1 MSLPQINHTQ
11 ISNQFI
17 DYWMSRVS
25 PSATVVFLAIARKT
39 IGWHKET
46 DKISQGQLKE
56 LTGLSVNSIKSAIQE
71 LSKHEIITVIRSGR
85 GKGTATEFEINYGKI
100 VNVSKTNVSNFDP
113 LNEPNISN
121 SDTIERP
128 NVSNF
133 DTTKESNLNK
143 EDKESTRIESA
154 AFNHLKNRFIEHQP
168 DSTWGSYPKE
178 QKSLK
183 TLCGKVEL
191 LLPSTPYTDSKL
203 LTDALFESF
212 IELKARSR
220 GEYWRSCPI
229 IPSMFLCRFPEICSH
244 LAQNYDIMQS
254 IEEVRK
260 LDEQYPDVAE
270 MFSR

>member
-17 DYWMSRVS
+17 DYWMSKVS

-46 DKISQGQLKE
+46 DKISQGQLIALSGLTKKTVKAAIAE
-56 LTGLSVNSIKSAIQE
+56 LQGNG
-71 LSKHEIITVIRSGR
+71 IITVTMTGR
-85 GKGTATEFEINYGKI
+85 GKGISTEYEINYDQVTNGVKNNGVNSTPINQANGVKI
-100 VNVSKTNVSNFDP
+100 DPIEPPNGVNFTP
-113 LNEPNISN
+113 
-121 SDTIERP
+121 
-128 NVSNF
+128 
-133 DTTKESNLNK
+133 TKESNLK
-143 EDKESTRIESA
+143 KDDKESTRIESA
-154 AFNHLKNRFIEHQP
+154 AFNYLKNRFIEHQP
-168 DSTWGSYPKE
+168 DSTWGNYPKE

-191 LLPSTPYTDSKL
+191 LLPSTPYTDSRL